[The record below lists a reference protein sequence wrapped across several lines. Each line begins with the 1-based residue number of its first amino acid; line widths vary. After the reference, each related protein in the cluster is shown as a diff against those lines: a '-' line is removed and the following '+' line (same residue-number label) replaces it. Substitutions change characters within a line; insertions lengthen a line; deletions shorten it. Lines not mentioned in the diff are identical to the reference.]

1 MHRRGT
7 SKMPGGNS
15 SITQTPFSL
24 DSFLLRK
31 RKPLSTWLI
40 ANGITSE
47 LSLQALLGG
56 ANWSVSQGLIE
67 TIRRTFIMPVE
78 PPEPITFIPTVVAEL
93 EVVPMVVDNV
103 IEAIAVIDEQAS
115 FESALDEPMR
125 FVDDDSSPVVITQHN
140 KEKRKYK

>member
-7 SKMPGGNS
+7 FKMPGGNS
-15 SITQTPFSL
+15 SIIQSPFSL

-31 RKPLSTWLI
+31 RKPLSIWLI
-40 ANGITSE
+40 ENGITSE

-56 ANWSVSQGLIE
+56 ANWSVSQELVE

-78 PPEPITFIPTVVAEL
+78 PPEPIPTVIAEL
-93 EVVPMVVDNV
+93 EVVPMVDDNV
-103 IEAIAVIDEQAS
+103 VEAITAIDEQTS

-125 FVDDDSSPVVITQHN
+125 FVDDDSSPVVIPQQN

>member
-67 TIRRTFIMPVE
+67 TIRRTFIMPAE

-93 EVVPMVVDNV
+93 EVVPVVVDNV

-125 FVDDDSSPVVITQHN
+125 FVDDDSSPVVITQQN

>member
-1 MHRRGT
+1 
-7 SKMPGGNS
+7 MPGGNS

-67 TIRRTFIMPVE
+67 TIRRSFIMPVE

-93 EVVPMVVDNV
+93 EVVPVVVDNV
-103 IEAIAVIDEQAS
+103 VDSANEAMAAIDEQTS

-125 FVDDDSSPVVITQHN
+125 FVDDDSSPVVIPQQN

>member
-1 MHRRGT
+1 
-7 SKMPGGNS
+7 MPGGNS
-15 SITQTPFSL
+15 SIIQSPFSL

-40 ANGITSE
+40 ENGITSE

-56 ANWSVSQGLIE
+56 ANWSVSQELVE
-67 TIRRTFIMPVE
+67 TIQRTFIMPVE
-78 PPEPITFIPTVVAEL
+78 PPEPIAFIPTVVAEL
-93 EVVPMVVDNV
+93 EVVPIVDDNVVDSAN
-103 IEAIAVIDEQAS
+103 EAITATDEQTS

-125 FVDDDSSPVVITQHN
+125 FVDNDSSPVVISQQN

>member
-7 SKMPGGNS
+7 FKMPGGNS
-15 SITQTPFSL
+15 SIIQSPFSL

-31 RKPLSTWLI
+31 RKPLSIWLI
-40 ANGITSE
+40 ENGITSE

-56 ANWSVSQGLIE
+56 ANWSVSQELVE

-78 PPEPITFIPTVVAEL
+78 PPEPIAFIPTVVAEL
-93 EVVPMVVDNV
+93 EVVPIVDDNV
-103 IEAIAVIDEQAS
+103 VEAITVIDEQTS

-125 FVDDDSSPVVITQHN
+125 FVDDDSSPVVISQQN
-140 KEKRKYK
+140 KEKRKHK